1 MVSSSHPNVPKYL
14 DKVEREARK
23 TAAAR
28 HASSTDPE
36 RQKYITQQ
44 ARERAQQRSERAKI
58 LKEIENDK
66 LERKLR
72 AGREHEL
79 HHHVDSP
86 GGSQLETGRDTTKMG
101 ERGTTISVRLPD
113 SRAIRT
119 EFDSRQTL
127 ADVRKWIDETR
138 NDPSSAPYVLQT
150 TFPTRTFEL
159 SEEHNETL
167 ESLLGKG
174 GQVIMKVCPYQN
186 TLLQANGRKL
196 KLTQMRIH
204 KAPKV

>member
-1 MVSSSHPNVPKYL
+1 MVSLSHPNVLKHL
-14 DKVEREARK
+14 DKAEREARR
-23 TAAAR
+23 AAAER

-36 RQKYITQQ
+36 RQKYIAQQ
-44 ARERAQQRSERAKI
+44 AKERAQQRSERAKI

-79 HHHVDSP
+79 HHHADVPS
-86 GGSQLETGRDTTKMG
+86 GSQLETGRNTPKMG
-101 ERGTTISVRLPD
+101 ESGTTVSVRLPD
-113 SRAIRT
+113 SRVIRA
-119 EFDSRQTL
+119 EFDAQQTL

-138 NDPSSAPYVLQT
+138 NDSSSAPYVLQT
-150 TFPTRTFEL
+150 AFPTRTFEV

-186 TLLQANGRKL
+186 TPL
-196 KLTQMRIH
+196 
-204 KAPKV
+204 